1 MELFAP
7 SLIFLM
13 GNGDPQPHGI
23 SKPLLDLLLLF
34 QFHFR
39 TQQSDFSPPQVRPIE
54 QTTNKPQ
61 NQQNKQ
67 PTFSCEVC
75 NYSSKTKSSLKVHL
89 QSQRHLKKVTK
100 RVGTQFL
107 AQTRDFS
114 LEDYRCGVCSYTT
127 TSR

>member
-1 MELFAP
+1 MAFPYVNLC
-7 SLIFLM
+7 LIFM
-13 GNGDPQPHGI
+13 
-23 SKPLLDLLLLF
+23 LLLF

-39 TQQSDFSPPQVRPIE
+39 TQQSDFSPPQIRPVE
-54 QTTNKPQ
+54 QIANKPQ

-75 NYSSKTKSSLKVHL
+75 NYSSKTKQNLKVHL
-89 QSQRHLKKVTK
+89 QSQRHLQKVTK
-100 RVGTQFL
+100 KVGPRFL

-114 LEDYRCGVCSYTT
+114 LEDYRCGVCYYTT

>member
-1 MELFAP
+1 MFKP
-7 SLIFLM
+7 FL
-13 GNGDPQPHGI
+13 DFL
-23 SKPLLDLLLLF
+23 SLLF

-39 TQQSDFSPPQVRPIE
+39 TQQSDFSPPQVRPVE
-54 QTTNKPQ
+54 QTTNKP
-61 NQQNKQ
+61 QNKQ